1 MQRSFI
7 AIAVLIGLTGGAGLG
22 AHHAWSGE
30 FDRTKP
36 LVLKGTVRQMDWVNP
51 HSWIYVEV
59 KDDAGKIVEWAV
71 EAAAPNALIRR
82 GFTKHSL
89 PSGTEIR
96 VEGFQAKDSSN
107 RMSGSKLIYVKD
119 GTSLFMGSAGIGAP
133 VEPPK

>member
-1 MQRSFI
+1 MQRVFVTV
-7 AIAVLIGLTGGAGLG
+7 AVLIVLTGGAGL
-22 AHHAWSGE
+22 AHHAWTGE
-30 FDRTKP
+30 FDKNLP
-36 LVLKGTVRQMDWVNP
+36 MIVQGTVKQMDWVNP

-59 KDDAGKIVEWAV
+59 KDDTGKVIEWAV

-89 PSGTEIR
+89 PAGTEIR
-96 VEGFQAKDSSN
+96 VEGFRAKDGTSY

-119 GTSLFMGSAGIGAP
+119 GKSLFMGAAGVGAP